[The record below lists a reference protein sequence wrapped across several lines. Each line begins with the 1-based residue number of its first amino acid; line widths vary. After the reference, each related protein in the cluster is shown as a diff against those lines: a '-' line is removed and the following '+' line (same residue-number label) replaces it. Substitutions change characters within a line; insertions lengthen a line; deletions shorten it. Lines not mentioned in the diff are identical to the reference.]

1 MQIDS
6 KRIRAEREKRAW
18 SQEHLA
24 EVAGL
29 ALRTVQRVETTGAGS
44 YETVKS
50 LAAVFELD
58 VADLR
63 AAEVSPPVTFTR
75 RARYWSA
82 AISLVLAVSLVF
94 VAREAVAAQ
103 VMLDVGLSID
113 GKELGKNQLIT
124 AEGKDAEIRL
134 EGQLRV
140 ILLPTINTDGSVAL
154 ALQVFEFA
162 GNDFVLVSKPKMFVA
177 DNKRAEVHLTSPRG
191 SVIKIAITPHRI

>member
-29 ALRTVQRVETTGAGS
+29 ALRTVQRVETTGTGS

-58 VADLR
+58 VAGLR
-63 AAEVSPPVTFTR
+63 VAEVRPRVSFTC

-82 AISLVLAVSLVF
+82 AISLVLAVSLVL
-94 VAREAVAAQ
+94 VVREAVAAQ

-113 GKELGKNQLIT
+113 GQELGQNQLIT

-134 EGQLRV
+134 EDQLRV
-140 ILLPTINTDGSVAL
+140 ILLPTINADGSVAL
-154 ALQVFEFA
+154 ALQIYEFA
-162 GNDFVLVSKPKMFVA
+162 GKDFVLVSKPKMFVA
-177 DNKRAEVHLTSPRG
+177 DNKRAEVHVTSPRG
-191 SVIKIAITPHRI
+191 SVIRIAITPHRI

>member
-29 ALRTVQRVETTGAGS
+29 ALRTVQRVETTGVAS
-44 YETVKS
+44 YETAKA
-50 LAAVFELD
+50 LAAVFEMD
-58 VADLR
+58 VARLR
-63 AAEVSPPVTFTR
+63 AAEVIPPITFTR
-75 RARYWSA
+75 RARYWTA
-82 AISLVLAVSLVF
+82 AISMVLAVSLVF
-94 VAREAVAAQ
+94 VAREAIAAQ

-113 GKELGKNQLIT
+113 GKELGKNRLIT
-124 AEGKDAEIRL
+124 AAGKDAEIRL

-154 ALQVFEFA
+154 ALQVYEFA
-162 GNDFVLVSKPKMFVA
+162 GNDFVLVSKPKLFVA
-177 DNKRAEVHLTSPRG
+177 DDNPAALQLTSPRG
-191 SVIKIAITPHRI
+191 SVIRIAITPHRI